1 MNKMYRNS
9 IEEFAGFVAGFTH
22 YKILDNE
29 FYEAAI
35 IGSYDSLQDI
45 IRVFIES
52 GKRLIYADFGD
63 PEWNDYD
70 GEYVLEVDKDH
81 IAIEK
86 TRYEDS
92 GRHIRIEA
100 DDIFVL
106 PDVNYDSGLLI
117 PSENGIAYSVVFRDD
132 VEENLRD
139 NIKSLLKIAGWSL

>member
-9 IEEFAGFVAGFTH
+9 IEEFAGFVAGFTG

-29 FYEAAI
+29 FYDAAI
-35 IGSYDSLQDI
+35 IGSYNSLQEV
-45 IRVFIES
+45 IRVFIER

-70 GEYVLEVDKDH
+70 GEYVLEVDKDY

-86 TRYEDS
+86 TCYEDS

-117 PSENGIAYSVVFRDD
+117 PGENGNAYSVVFRDD
-132 VEENLRD
+132 VNENIRD
-139 NIKSLLKIAGWSL
+139 SLKSLLKIVGWSL

>member
-9 IEEFAGFVAGFTH
+9 IEEFARFVSEFTH

-29 FYEAAI
+29 FYDAAI
-35 IGSYDSLQDI
+35 IGSYDSLQEV
-45 IRVFIES
+45 IRVFIKS

-70 GEYVLEVDKDH
+70 GEYVLEVDKDY

-86 TRYEDS
+86 TSYEDS

-117 PSENGIAYSVVFRDD
+117 PSENGIAHSVVFRDD

>member
-9 IEEFAGFVAGFTH
+9 IEEFAGDVARFTN

-29 FYEAAI
+29 FYDAAI
-35 IGSYDSLQDI
+35 IGSYNSLQEV

-70 GEYVLEVDKDH
+70 GEYVLEVDKDY

-139 NIKSLLKIAGWSL
+139 NIKSFLKISGWSL

>member
-9 IEEFAGFVAGFTH
+9 IEEFAEFIAGFTG

-29 FYEAAI
+29 FYDAAI
-35 IGSYDSLQDI
+35 IGSYNSLQEV

-86 TRYEDS
+86 TCYEDS

-117 PSENGIAYSVVFRDD
+117 PSENGICLFCRFS
-132 VEENLRD
+132 
-139 NIKSLLKIAGWSL
+139 

>member
-9 IEEFAGFVAGFTH
+9 IEEFAGFISGFTR

-52 GKRLIYADFGD
+52 GKHLIYADFSD

-70 GEYVLEVDKDH
+70 GEYVLEVDKDY
-81 IAIEK
+81 ITIEK
-86 TRYEDS
+86 TCYEDS
-92 GRHIRIEA
+92 GRHIHIEA

-106 PDVNYDSGLLI
+106 PDVNYDSSLLI
-117 PSENGIAYSVVFRDD
+117 PSEDGIVYSVVFLDD
-132 VEENLRD
+132 MEENLRD

>member
-1 MNKMYRNS
+1 MYRNS
-9 IEEFAGFVAGFTH
+9 IEEFAGFVSGFTY

-86 TRYEDS
+86 TCYEDS
-92 GRHIRIEA
+92 GKHIRIEA

>member
-9 IEEFAGFVAGFTH
+9 IEEFAGFVSGFTY

-86 TRYEDS
+86 TCYEDS
-92 GRHIRIEA
+92 GKHVRVEA

-106 PDVNYDSGLLI
+106 PDVNYDSNLLI
-117 PSENGIAYSVVFRDD
+117 PSEDGIVYSVVFRDD

>member
-1 MNKMYRNS
+1 MYRNS
-9 IEEFAGFVAGFTH
+9 IEEFAGFIAGFIG

-29 FYEAAI
+29 FYDAAI
-35 IGSYDSLQDI
+35 IGSYNSLQEV

-70 GEYVLEVDKDH
+70 GEYVLEVDKDY

-86 TRYEDS
+86 TRYGDS
-92 GRHIRIEA
+92 GGHIRIEA

-139 NIKSLLKIAGWSL
+139 NIKSLLKIAGCSL

>member
-1 MNKMYRNS
+1 MYRNS
-9 IEEFAGFVAGFTH
+9 IEEFAGFIAGFIG

-29 FYEAAI
+29 FYDAAI
-35 IGSYDSLQDI
+35 IGSYNSLQEV

-70 GEYVLEVDKDH
+70 GEYVLEVDKDY

-86 TRYEDS
+86 TRYGDS

>member
-9 IEEFAGFVAGFTH
+9 IEEFAGFVSGFTH

-86 TRYEDS
+86 TCYEDS
-92 GRHIRIEA
+92 GKHIRVEA
-100 DDIFVL
+100 DDIFLL
-106 PDVNYDSGLLI
+106 PDVNYDSNLLI
-117 PSENGIAYSVVFRDD
+117 PSEDGIAYSVVFRDD

-139 NIKSLLKIAGWSL
+139 NIKSLLKTAGWSL

>member
-1 MNKMYRNS
+1 MNKIYHNS
-9 IEEFAGFVAGFTH
+9 IEEFAGFVAIFTSN
-22 YKILDNE
+22 KIVENE
-29 FYEAAI
+29 FYDAAI

-45 IRVFIES
+45 IRVFIER

-63 PEWNDYD
+63 PEWNGYD

-86 TRYEDS
+86 TCYEDS

-106 PDVNYDSGLLI
+106 PDVNYDSSLLI
-117 PSENGIAYSVVFRDD
+117 PSEDGIAYSVVLRDD

-139 NIKSLLKIAGWSL
+139 NIKSLLKTAGWSL